1 MRAES
6 AQRESALCSASD
18 QRGAGCT
25 WIPRPYTRAVEVADW
40 VNDCVFKSRR
50 VIPDIIRTNPTQSAL
65 GQGDLKKNNKK
76 KYILRPHS
84 AQGLLSVLF
93 GCGGF
98 TRING

>member
-65 GQGDLKKNNKK
+65 GQGD
-76 KYILRPHS
+76 
-84 AQGLLSVLF
+84 
-93 GCGGF
+93 
-98 TRING
+98 